1 MYPSTTTPTP
11 EEMLLLELQEFS
23 KELEPVSGLD
33 VEVKSRLQLEIDV
46 ALGKCEDRAGRELL
60 RTTFNEI
67 LRMFDRLS
75 LIGNNL
81 GKLDTLLENLSILE
95 LLHFEIRFMVDF
107 VEAEVM
113 YNASLC
119 EKLRETLDGVVYGI
133 SHDLKRVF
141 EREITSEIRTR
152 SIPVVYG
159 KILHAHGLL
168 TNFFQQTFITLLQ
181 ALNPQLDPLNIFNDF
196 QERLRQSLLLCNE
209 LSSLIRSLKQAQ
221 EQPSIERLEEV
232 VERVLEFSDG
242 NMQYLMYRDWRT
254 YEEHVMAVT
263 TTIENDL
270 DITNVLHEFVCYLEV
285 LYGHVKMRSVL
296 KGIFQEPTEVF
307 EADASDRSPA

>member
-221 EQPSIERLEEV
+221 EQPSIEMLEEV

-296 KGIFQEPTEVF
+296 KGIFQEPTEVN